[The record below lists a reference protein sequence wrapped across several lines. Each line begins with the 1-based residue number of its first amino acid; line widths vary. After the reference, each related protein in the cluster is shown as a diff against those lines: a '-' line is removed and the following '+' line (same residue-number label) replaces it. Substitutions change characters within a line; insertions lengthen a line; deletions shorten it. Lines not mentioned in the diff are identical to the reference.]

1 MMVYVDFDY
10 RFDYHITDIIGSK
23 QHFQPKMDKQN
34 PLQIVDLQGVSLV
47 RPVRF
52 ERMAFRVGV

>member
-1 MMVYVDFDY
+1 M
-10 RFDYHITDIIGSK
+10 HIVLHIAYAVTMCFGHNNHILINE
-23 QHFQPKMDKQN
+23 QN
-34 PLQIVDLQGVSLV
+34 PLQIVDLQGVSVV

>member
-1 MMVYVDFDY
+1 MNFDSI
-10 RFDYHITDIIGSK
+10 FDSMNHDKTGSK
-23 QHFQPKMDKQN
+23 RNLQPKMDKQN

>member
-10 RFDYHITDIIGSK
+10 HFDYHITDIIGSK
-23 QHFQPKMDKQN
+23 QHLQPKMDKQN